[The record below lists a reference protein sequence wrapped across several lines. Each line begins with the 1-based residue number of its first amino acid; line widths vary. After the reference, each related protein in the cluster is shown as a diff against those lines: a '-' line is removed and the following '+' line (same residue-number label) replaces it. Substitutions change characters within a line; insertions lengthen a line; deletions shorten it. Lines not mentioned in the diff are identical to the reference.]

1 MIKTSI
7 FTVLLTILSL
17 LISAQTP
24 IDIAENTLKV
34 SPSGEEVFYYGLAE
48 GDQLVF
54 NFEEV
59 NGKELKELEIAYLP
73 SRIIFKDYKTSRI
86 ENKILNITET
96 GIYKFRFVNTNI
108 LTGRICKFKIQ
119 RIPASEK
126 TKKFNTTVYKRLTF
140 DTTYYYEP
148 EKYLRKDTSIIEV
161 VNQTAKVH
169 SKMNFNGNKTIT
181 NFRLP
186 DNTVSWSY
194 YIGVDQAG
202 QQAFEKATQQLIVSS
217 TPMVLKLVGSNPLT
231 ALAMGITSF
240 LSQLQSGEDIDYY
253 LLDGQ
258 NVNLFL
264 NKKPFKAY
272 KQGKVINDFSRMYP
286 VLGTLSFCFSNDNAI
301 TGVSVFV
308 KVTAIQVN
316 SIWETRQIK
325 KMKISTGAEE
335 MYLKN

>member
-1 MIKTSI
+1 MIKTFI
-7 FTVLLTILSL
+7 FSVLFTTITL
-17 LISAQTP
+17 LCSAQTP

-34 SPSGEEVFYYGLAE
+34 SPSGEEEFYYGLAE

-54 NFEEV
+54 NFEET
-59 NGKELKELEIAYLP
+59 NRKELKELEIMYLP
-73 SRIIFKDYKTSRI
+73 SHIIFKDYKTSVI
-86 ENKILNITET
+86 NNKILNITET

-108 LTGRICKFKIQ
+108 LSGRICKFKLQ

-126 TKKFNTTVYKRLTF
+126 TKKFNTTVYKRPGF
-140 DTTYYYEP
+140 DTTYYYESK
-148 EKYLRKDTSIIEV
+148 KYLKKDTANIEV

-169 SKMNFNGNKTIT
+169 SKMNFNSNKTIT
-181 NFRLP
+181 NFKLP

-202 QQAFEKATQQLIVSS
+202 QQAFEKATQQLVASS
-217 TPMVLKLVGSNPLT
+217 TPLILKLVGGNPLT
-231 ALAMGITSF
+231 ALAMGFTSY

-253 LLDGQ
+253 LTDGQ
-258 NVNLFL
+258 NVTLFL

-272 KQGKVINDFSRMYP
+272 KQGKIINDFSGMYP
-286 VLGTLSFCFSNDNAI
+286 IQGILSFCFSNDNAVS
-301 TGVSVFV
+301 GVSVFV

-316 SIWETRQIK
+316 ATWQTRQIRQ
-325 KMKISTGAEE
+325 MKISAGSEE